1 MLNKEKIKRIF
12 IRESNWI
19 GDAIMTT
26 PAISSIK
33 KSFPQAKLFVAAN
46 PYVAEILR
54 GNPCIDEFLVFDSK
68 NSINNLLSR
77 FRLFREW
84 GKKYNFDIGILF
96 TNSFKSALEVF
107 LMGIPELA
115 GFDTDGRGF
124 LLTRKIHA
132 TAEILKKHEVEYF
145 LDLIKGIGIEPQSR
159 DLTLRLSE
167 HDEAFAKDFFGK
179 NNLLPAQMIITVCAG
194 ASLQP
199 KEWHP
204 ERYAKVC
211 DMLVRNLSAQVI
223 ILGSNAD
230 QIVSSKI
237 ISFMEEKAINLA
249 GKTSLRESMAI
260 IKNSDLYIGN
270 NTGPMHIAAAFKTP
284 IVAIM
289 GPSVPE
295 KTAPYLEKE
304 KYELVIKPFECRPCR
319 HNFFKE
325 CKSSADNKPPCIEAI
340 EVKDVMEKIN
350 LLIRRLGIN
359 FKV

>member
-1 MLNKEKIKRIF
+1 MVLNKGKINRIF

-19 GDAIMTT
+19 GDAVMTT

-33 KSFPQAKLFVAAN
+33 KSLPHAKLFVAAN
-46 PYVAEILR
+46 PYVAEVLR
-54 GNPCIDEFLVFDSK
+54 YNPCIDEFLVFDSK
-68 NSINNLLSR
+68 NSNNNFLSR

-107 LMGIPELA
+107 LMGIPERA
-115 GFDTDGRGF
+115 GFDTDGRSF

-132 TAEILKKHEVEYF
+132 TAEIIKKHEVEYF
-145 LDLIKGIGIEPQSR
+145 LDLIKGIGIEPQ
-159 DLTLRLSE
+159 DKELTLKLSE
-167 HDEAFAKDFFGK
+167 NDEAFAKDFFAK
-179 NNLLPAQMIITVCAG
+179 NNLSPARMIVTICAG
-194 ASLQP
+194 ASVQP
-199 KEWHP
+199 KQWHP

-211 DMLVRNLSAQVI
+211 DLLIRNYGAQII
-223 ILGSNAD
+223 ILGSKAD

-237 ISFMEEKAINLA
+237 ISSMEKKAINLA

-270 NTGPMHIAAAFKTP
+270 NSGAMHIASAFKTP
-284 IVAIM
+284 IVAIL
-289 GPSVPE
+289 GPSVPD

-325 CKSSADNKPPCIEAI
+325 CEPSANNKPLCIEAI
-340 EVKDVMEKIN
+340 EAEDVMEKIN
-350 LLIRRLGIN
+350 LLVRRLGI
-359 FKV
+359 K